1 MNLYQIGG
9 IVFTV
14 LVAVISYFIF
24 TKAKSNKIAQ
34 LTPAP
39 KIKNKKFKILT
50 ELSKAISVRQP
61 YAELIMMGLKT
72 EEYRSIPTNIRG
84 RIYIYAS
91 NTLEKD
97 LDGIEQTKKS
107 ADELPRGVLIGTVE
121 IKDCIGSKAEGFAW
135 QLENP
140 MRLPQVLKPK
150 NKPQPVWF
158 NPF

>member
-1 MNLYQIGG
+1 M
-9 IVFTV
+9 V
-14 LVAVISYFIF
+14 
-24 TKAKSNKIAQ
+24 K
-34 LTPAP
+34 PAP
-39 KIKNKKFKILT
+39 KIESKKLKILT

-72 EEYRSIPTNIRG
+72 EEYRSISTNIRG

-135 QLENP
+135 QLESP
-140 MRLPQVLKPK
+140 MRLVQPLKPK